1 MTEVKRVQED
11 HPKACVKLWA
21 MDEHRVGLKP
31 ILRRM
36 WMPRTALVV
45 ALVWPRYES
54 VQLSAFV
61 CPETGET
68 WMTDRFK
75 VNIVNFDEILERFAL
90 EHQVEALN
98 RVVLVV
104 DRAGWHTSKKIVL
117 PEGVDLVFL
126 PPYSPELQPSERL
139 WRLTD
144 EPLVNRSFDT
154 LDHLVASLRRGCRSL
169 LDRAAEVAAHTLFS
183 WWPRRKSW
191 SVQ

>member
-1 MTEVKRVQED
+1 MARESPSGPARDSGEWCTLRTVFDGCESSTMSIDGHDRGMGRRTRRPRQEAFKDDLLTEVKRVQED
-11 HPKACVKLWA
+11 HPKASVKLWA

-36 WMPRTALVV
+36 WMPRTAFVV

-68 WMTDRFK
+68 WMTDHFK
-75 VNIVNFDEILERFAL
+75 VNIVNFDEILERCAL
-90 EHQVEALN
+90 EHQVDALN

-126 PPYSPELQPSERL
+126 PP
-139 WRLTD
+139 
-144 EPLVNRSFDT
+144 
-154 LDHLVASLRRGCRSL
+154 
-169 LDRAAEVAAHTLFS
+169 
-183 WWPRRKSW
+183 
-191 SVQ
+191 